1 MRWRLS
7 SALRRE
13 ERKGQGGTLCL
24 CGLGV
29 ISGQEEP
36 VASLLCC
43 CDCMTPGMR
52 GEVGRKDV
60 EELTFGGVFVTS
72 NCLSQLWCRVSMNP
86 LFWPLKGG
94 DGGEMRA
101 RPVSCPAWGSGS
113 TRVGLTQAQV
123 DLGPDPSEWP
133 REHRSTDMFCF

>member
-36 VASLLCC
+36 AASLLCC

-60 EELTFGGVFVTS
+60 EELTFGGGL
-72 NCLSQLWCRVSMNP
+72 CHQQLA
-86 LFWPLKGG
+86 
-94 DGGEMRA
+94 E
-101 RPVSCPAWGSGS
+101 PALVQSVHEPPFLAIEGW
-113 TRVGLTQAQV
+113 R
-123 DLGPDPSEWP
+123 W
-133 REHRSTDMFCF
+133 R